1 MDKRVQ
7 GFETQLYV
15 CSVVRN
21 KAGVERARNF
31 FGITHLGDLTAVWDV
46 GLGAKKGGEL
56 GGGTDA
62 GVMTSH
68 NPPKKYVQR
77 TGWRIKQ
84 AIDSSKEK
92 VRSIPET
99 GRLLAIPH
107 AIAQRVVSYI
117 LHFRGRWII
126 CQIDHTGP
134 CHSQTL

>member
-1 MDKRVQ
+1 MMDKRVQ

-56 GGGTDA
+56 GSGTDA

-68 NPPKKYVQR
+68 NPPKKTFSEQD
-77 TGWRIKQ
+77 G
-84 AIDSSKEK
+84 E
-92 VRSIPET
+92 
-99 GRLLAIPH
+99 
-107 AIAQRVVSYI
+107 
-117 LHFRGRWII
+117 
-126 CQIDHTGP
+126 
-134 CHSQTL
+134 

>member
-7 GFETQLYV
+7 GFETQLYI

-21 KAGVERARNF
+21 KAGIERARNF
-31 FGITHLGDLTAVWDV
+31 FGITHLRDLTAVRDV

-62 GVMTSH
+62 GVMSGH

-84 AIDSSKEK
+84 AIDASKEK
-92 VRSIPET
+92 VRRIPET

-107 AIAQRVVSYI
+107 AIAHRVVSDR
-117 LHFRGRWII
+117 LHFRGRWRIW
-126 CQIDHTGP
+126 QIDNTGP
-134 CHSQTL
+134 CH